1 LYTLLRGTRGGE
13 ALVKTNFKKFKPP
26 PPKKKKN
33 IPKYFNQI
41 QIISKYAKNPTKQK
55 PKYSKLILFNKIK
68 KIIQFQG
75 NKKFENRVN
84 DLLEPGDVTEPGLL
98 VALPP
103 QAEDLVQLVD
113 PVLYG
118 VLDGS

>member
-1 LYTLLRGTRGGE
+1 M
-13 ALVKTNFKKFKPP
+13 
-26 PPKKKKN
+26 
-33 IPKYFNQI
+33 
-41 QIISKYAKNPTKQK
+41 
-55 PKYSKLILFNKIK
+55 
-68 KIIQFQG
+68 
-75 NKKFENRVN
+75 
-84 DLLEPGDVTEPGLL
+84 TEPGLL

>member
-1 LYTLLRGTRGGE
+1 M
-13 ALVKTNFKKFKPP
+13 
-26 PPKKKKN
+26 
-33 IPKYFNQI
+33 I
-41 QIISKYAKNPTKQK
+41 
-55 PKYSKLILFNKIK
+55 
-68 KIIQFQG
+68 
-75 NKKFENRVN
+75 

-118 VLDGS
+118 VLDGSCPVFILTSMQCFGS